1 MSKAKYGSTLFRDK
15 QNRPHLEACSI
26 MKDKSRQGVKIG
38 VQAERTDISAMATQ
52 AFAPDWGPVRR
63 DPSAKQRPSLH
74 AG

>member
-1 MSKAKYGSTLFRDK
+1 
-15 QNRPHLEACSI
+15 